1 MSWCT
6 YIGPIWIYQVPVC
19 FVFFFLSLNFLVL
32 PWHWWTSK
40 FCHLFTGFSIFFFKM
55 LSCWLAVISNT
66 IFSGC
71 TNWPHKSWKS
81 LQIYTDQNIKGS
93 QWVKLSWNVIM
104 YIYLTYMDLWSSSCS
119 KVIWCYHVNESPST
133 GRVLLKPI
141 EVFSGYWF
149 LNG

>member
-6 YIGPIWIYQVPVC
+6 YIGHIWIYQVPVC

-40 FCHLFTGFSIFFFKM
+40 FCHLFTGFNIFFFKM

-71 TNWPHKSWKS
+71 TNWPLKSWKS
-81 LQIYTDQNIKGS
+81 LQIYTDQNIEGS

-104 YIYLTYMDLWSSSCS
+104 YVYIWPIWIYQVPVVQRSYGAISWMNHHPLDKYC
-119 KVIWCYHVNESPST
+119 
-133 GRVLLKPI
+133 
-141 EVFSGYWF
+141 
-149 LNG
+149 